1 MCVCVSEDFLN
12 TFSLRFLAGP
22 GKQLTGGGLYC
33 LRTYCW
39 TFEDS
44 GATLQEMSTVVQ
56 NTGGDSRKEG
66 PRGHEDLKVERIS
79 VAAGDVLAAEG
90 FEE

>member
-1 MCVCVSEDFLN
+1 M
-12 TFSLRFLAGP
+12 
-22 GKQLTGGGLYC
+22 
-33 LRTYCW
+33 
-39 TFEDS
+39 
-44 GATLQEMSTVVQ
+44 VQ